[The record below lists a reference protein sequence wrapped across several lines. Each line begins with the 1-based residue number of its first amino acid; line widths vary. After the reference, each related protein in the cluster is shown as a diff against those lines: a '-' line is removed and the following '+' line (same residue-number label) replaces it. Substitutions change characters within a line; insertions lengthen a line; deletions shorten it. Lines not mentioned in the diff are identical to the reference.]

1 MLCFLSHKIKKII
14 EDTTKE
20 RKKEK
25 IESVPQ
31 CKKKQK
37 NALKKDKNKNALTTT
52 GKKGEKNT

>member
-31 CKKKQK
+31 CKKTEKRT
-37 NALKKDKNKNALTTT
+37 KKR
-52 GKKGEKNT
+52 